1 MIEVKK
7 NFLNKQ
13 LFNEI
18 KNLID
23 SNKIPWFYQNS
34 MTNQGDGQ
42 EKFYFGHIIYGESKP
57 NSDLYC
63 YFEEIIK
70 LLNVKSL
77 IKIRASLSVNT
88 NERYYSYWH
97 TDQDFKCKTSLLYL
111 NTNNGF
117 TEIFDDENKI
127 HKISCEENKMIIFDS
142 YHKHRLVSQTDTP
155 KRLTINFNYF

>member
-1 MIEVKK
+1 MIEIKK
-7 NFLNKQ
+7 NFLNKE

-23 SNKIPWFYQNS
+23 STKIPWFYQNS
-34 MTNQGDGQ
+34 MTNQGDRQ
-42 EKFYFGHIIYGESKP
+42 EKFFLSHLIYDENKP
-57 NSDLYC
+57 NSDLYD
-63 YFEEIIK
+63 YFGEITK

-88 NERYYSYWH
+88 NERYYSNWH
-97 TDQDFKCKTSLLYL
+97 TDQEFKCKTSLLYL

-117 TEIFDDENKI
+117 TEIYDDKNEI
-127 HKISCEENKMIIFDS
+127 HKISCEENKMLIFDS
-142 YHKHRLVSQTDTP
+142 YHKHRLVSQTDTS